1 METITQILEGTD
13 LAPANDSLSA
23 TLLALTLAF
32 VLGQS
37 LAWVYVRTHS
47 GLSYSRSFTQSLVI
61 MTIVV
66 TLLMFV
72 IGHNIIYAFGLLGA
86 LAMVRFRNVLKDTRD
101 AVFIFMALVVGMAV
115 GTQRFGMAILGTLVL
130 YLVVFYLSYTSFGTI
145 GRFDGYLT
153 MQLTAP
159 SVSTSLFGDIL
170 NKFCRATKQI
180 STRHAGAGYGAEI
193 VYQIGLRDRSRG
205 HELVE
210 QLRGVEG
217 VTQASLVVRDELSE
231 V

>member
-13 LAPANDSLSA
+13 FAPANDSLSA

-61 MTIVV
+61 MTVV
-66 TLLMFV
+66 VALLMFV

-115 GTQRFGMAILGTLVL
+115 GTQRFGMAILGTVIL

-153 MQLTAP
+153 MQLATP
-159 SVSTSLFGDIL
+159 SVSTSIFGDIL
-170 NKFCRATKQI
+170 TKFCRATKQI

-210 QLRGVEG
+210 QLKGVEG